1 MTFPLTL
8 AFMFLVFWR
17 PQEWLVPALYGYPIL
32 DGIVY
37 IAVLGL
43 MMEYDR
49 DRGARWTPAMWLVVG
64 LWGATIMSHVAHT
77 YFKGLIDTI
86 PETFRFCFF
95 TLLLLSVVNTINR
108 ARAVLLVFIAGAC
121 LIAIHVV
128 LQIKT
133 GYGFAGA
140 EPMWD
145 YTEKKGWFTRGLFFG
160 IFSDPNDTAQ
170 ILATA
175 IPFVFAYPKR
185 LSTVPFM
192 VCCGVTYLFLNAIDG
207 TYSRG
212 GLIAL
217 CSVILCVL
225 FMKLPP
231 KWLPYAGILALA
243 GGLVLCLTEGAALMD
258 LSARERVVFWGYANA
273 AFKQNPLFGI
283 GYGMFPEISG
293 DRAAHNAFV
302 SCYTELGLLGYWFW
316 FSLIMLGI
324 IGCWRVRVVFKR
336 PSNGAQAYLKRL
348 AGMSIAGMVG
358 FLAAGYFLSRAF
370 VFPLFFLMGLLNVIP
385 LIAQRYLPED
395 APPLINYQKDVLG
408 TGTLVTLFS
417 VVYVYL
423 SILAL
428 NKSYGG

>member
-1 MTFPLTL
+1 MTFPFTL
-8 AFMFLVFWR
+8 IFMFLVFWR

-49 DRGARWTPAMWLVVG
+49 NRGARWTPAMWLVVG
-64 LWGATIMSHVAHT
+64 LWGATIVSHIAHT
-77 YFKGLIDTI
+77 YFAGLMDTI

-95 TLLLLSVVNTINR
+95 TLLLLSVVNTIER
-108 ARAVLLVFIAGAC
+108 VRAVVLVFIAGAC
-121 LIAIHVV
+121 LIAVHVL
-128 LQIKT
+128 LQMKT
-133 GYGFAGA
+133 GAGFAGQ
-140 EPMWD
+140 EPMMD
-145 YTEKKGWFTRGLFFG
+145 FTEKKGWFPRGLFFG

-170 ILATA
+170 FMATA
-175 IPFVFAYPKR
+175 IPLVFAYPKR
-185 LSTVPFM
+185 LSAMPFM
-192 VCCGVTYLFLNAIDG
+192 ICCGIAYLFLLAIDG

-217 CSVILCVL
+217 CAVAACLI
-225 FMKLPP
+225 FMRLPS

-243 GGLVLCLTEGAALMD
+243 GGLVLCLTYGAALMD
-258 LSARERVVFWGYANA
+258 ISARERVVFWGLANWE
-273 AFKQNPLFGI
+273 FKHNPIFGI
-283 GYGMFPEISG
+283 GYGMFWQVAG

-302 SCYTELGLLGYWFW
+302 SCYTELGLFGYWFW
-316 FSLIMLGI
+316 FSLIMLGMV
-324 IGCWRVRVVFKR
+324 GCWRVRVAFKR
-336 PSNGAQAYLKRL
+336 PRNGSQAYLKRL
-348 AGMSIAGMVG
+348 AGMSMAGMVG

-395 APPLINYQKDVLG
+395 SPPIFDYSKDIVR
-408 TGTLVTLFS
+408 TGTFVTLFS